1 MSNLS
6 QKTLVSYKST
16 INSIHKHIGLGA
28 VAPNDSAS
36 WIDKNLS
43 AVMKMINE
51 TESKHTAKNRVV
63 VLKIWADMF
72 NLPDKVIGVLDKKMY
87 ELVDE
92 VNGSY
97 ASGKMNEKV
106 AENWKSI
113 DEIREKVEVLKNK
126 LPEPK
131 YIDTY
136 KEYMQLM
143 RYLCLL
149 IHTHLPL
156 RNDLADARLM
166 EEMPDDEDVDGNSN
180 YIIIN
185 RKTNKGVLH
194 LLAYKTRKEYG
205 EKILEIPNDVVREIV
220 KYWNVIKHFS
230 YDKEAWFIIKD
241 GVSAPISRVSY
252 TKLLNSAFA
261 GEGIKVSS
269 TQIRRAVVTDLWAP
283 EPEEYK
289 KKQNLANI
297 MGHDMNTA
305 SLIYA
310 KVLPSN
316 DKKKDKI
323 DLKK

>member
-1 MSNLS
+1 MSKLS
-6 QKTLVSYKST
+6 DTTLVSYKST
-16 INSIHKHIGLGA
+16 INSIHKKIGLGP

-43 AVMKMINE
+43 AVMKLINE

-63 VLKIWADMF
+63 ILKIWADMF
-72 NLPDKVIGVLDKKMY
+72 SLPDKVIGVLDKKMY

-97 ASGKMNEKV
+97 ASGKMNDKI

-113 DEIREKVEVLKNK
+113 DEIRERVEVLKNK

-136 KEYMQLM
+136 KEYIQLM

-166 EEMPDDEDVDGNSN
+166 EQMPDDDHVDGNSN

-185 RKTNKGVLH
+185 RKTNKGQLH

-205 EKILEIPNDVVREIV
+205 SKILDIPTDVVREIS
-220 KYWNVIKHFS
+220 KYWGVIKHFS
-230 YDKEAWFIIKD
+230 YDTDGWFIIKD
-241 GVSAPISRVSY
+241 GVDAPISRVSY

-261 GEGIKVSS
+261 SDGVRVSS
-269 TQIRRAVVTDLWAP
+269 TQIRRAVVTELWAP
-283 EPEEYK
+283 EPDEYK
-289 KKQNLANI
+289 KKQDLANI

-305 SLIYA
+305 GLIYA
-310 KVLPSN
+310 KVRPK
-316 DKKKDKI
+316 DMKTDKI

>member
-6 QKTLVSYKST
+6 EKTLTTYKST
-16 INSIHKHIGLGA
+16 INSIHKRIGLGP
-28 VAPNDSAS
+28 VAPNDSGA
-36 WIDKNLS
+36 WIEKNLS
-43 AVMKMINE
+43 AIMKLIDE
-51 TESKHTAKNRVV
+51 TESKQTAKNRIVI
-63 VLKIWADMF
+63 LKIFSEAF
-72 NLPDKVIGVLDKKMY
+72 GLSAKIVGILDKKMY

-92 VNGSY
+92 VNGAY
-97 ASGKMNEKV
+97 ATNKMNEKV

-136 KEYMQLM
+136 KEYIQLM

-166 EEMPDDEDVDGNSN
+166 EEMPDDDDIDSNSN
-180 YIIIN
+180 YIIID
-185 RKTNKGVLH
+185 RRRNKGQIH

-220 KYWNVIKHFS
+220 KYWGVIKHFS
-230 YDKEAWFIIKD
+230 YDNNAWFITKD

-252 TKLLNSAFA
+252 TKMLNSAFA
-261 GEGIKVSS
+261 GDGVKVSS
-269 TQIRRAVVTDLWAP
+269 TQIRRAVVTDLYAP
-283 EPEEYK
+283 DPEEFK
-289 KKQNLANI
+289 KKQQLAEV
-297 MGHDMNTA
+297 MGHSAATA
-305 SLIYA
+305 ALVYA
-310 KVLPSN
+310 KVVP
-316 DKKKDKI
+316 KKEKGV
-323 DLKK
+323 

>member
-6 QKTLVSYKST
+6 EKTLTTYKST
-16 INSIHKHIGLGA
+16 INSIHKRIGLGP
-28 VAPNDSAS
+28 VAPNDSGA
-36 WIDKNLS
+36 WIEKNLS
-43 AVMKMINE
+43 AIMKLIDE
-51 TESKHTAKNRVV
+51 TESKQTAKNRCVI
-63 VLKIWADMF
+63 LKIWADMF
-72 NLPDKVIGVLDKKMY
+72 NLPDKVVGILDKKMY

-92 VNGSY
+92 VNGAY
-97 ASGKMNEKV
+97 ATNKMNEKV

-136 KEYMQLM
+136 KEYIQLM

-166 EEMPDDEDVDGNSN
+166 EEMPDDDDIDSNSN

-185 RKTNKGVLH
+185 RRANKGQIH

-220 KYWNVIKHFS
+220 KYWGVIKHFS
-230 YDKEAWFIIKD
+230 YDNNAWFIMKD

-252 TKLLNSAFA
+252 TKMLNSAFA
-261 GEGIKVSS
+261 GDGVKVSS
-269 TQIRRAVVTDLWAP
+269 TQIRRAVVTDLYAP
-283 EPEEYK
+283 DPEEFK
-289 KKQNLANI
+289 KKQQLANV
-297 MGHDMNTA
+297 MGHDMKTG
-305 SLIYA
+305 SMVYA
-310 KVLPSN
+310 KIVP
-316 DKKKDKI
+316 KKEK
-323 DLKK
+323 

>member
-6 QKTLVSYKST
+6 EKTLTTYKST
-16 INSIHKHIGLGA
+16 INSIHKRIGLGP
-28 VAPNDSAS
+28 VAPNDSGA
-36 WIDKNLS
+36 WIEKNLS
-43 AVMKMINE
+43 AIMKLIDE
-51 TESKHTAKNRVV
+51 TESKQTAKNRCVI
-63 VLKIWADMF
+63 LKIWADMF
-72 NLPDKVIGVLDKKMY
+72 NLSSKVVGILDKKMY

-92 VNGSY
+92 VNGAY
-97 ASGKMNEKV
+97 ATNKMNEKV

-136 KEYMQLM
+136 REYIQLM

-166 EEMPDDEDVDGNSN
+166 EEMPDDDDIDSNSN
-180 YIIIN
+180 YIIIDRRRN
-185 RKTNKGVLH
+185 RGQIH

-220 KYWNVIKHFS
+220 KYWGVIKHFS
-230 YDKEAWFIIKD
+230 YDNNAWFITKD

-252 TKLLNSAFA
+252 TKMLNSAFA
-261 GEGIKVSS
+261 GDGVKVSS
-269 TQIRRAVVTDLWAP
+269 TQIRRAVVTDLYAP
-283 EPEEYK
+283 DPEEFK
-289 KKQNLANI
+289 KKQQLAEV
-297 MGHDMNTA
+297 MGHSAATA
-305 SLIYA
+305 ALVYA
-310 KVLPSN
+310 KVVP
-316 DKKKDKI
+316 KKEKGV
-323 DLKK
+323 

>member
-6 QKTLVSYKST
+6 EKTLISYKST
-16 INSIHKHIGLGA
+16 INSIHKQIGLGPT
-28 VAPNDSAS
+28 APNDSAS
-36 WIDKNLS
+36 WIEKNLS

-72 NLPDKVIGVLDKKMY
+72 GLPEKVIGVLDKKMY

-97 ASGKMNEKV
+97 STNKMNEKV
-106 AENWKSI
+106 AENWQSI
-113 DEIREKVEVLKNK
+113 DQIREKVEVLKNK

-136 KEYMQLM
+136 KEYIQLM

-149 IHTHLPL
+149 FHTYLPL

-166 EEMPDDEDVDGNSN
+166 EKMPDDNDVDGNSN

-185 RKTNKGVLH
+185 RKSNKGQLH

-205 EKILEIPNDVVREIV
+205 SKILDIPNDVVREIS
-220 KYWNVIKHFS
+220 KYWDVIKHFS
-230 YDKEAWFIIKD
+230 YDKDCWFIIKD
-241 GVSAPISRVSY
+241 GVGAPISRVSY
-252 TKLLNSAFA
+252 TKMLNSAFA
-261 GEGIKVSS
+261 GDGVKVSS
-269 TQIRRAVVTDLWAP
+269 TQIRRAVVTDLYAP
-283 EPEEYK
+283 TEDEYK
-289 KKQNLANI
+289 KKTELANV
-297 MGHDMNTA
+297 MGHSIETA
-305 SLIYA
+305 GLMYA
-310 KVLPSN
+310 KVVPSN
-316 DKKKDKI
+316 KKKNG
-323 DLKK
+323 DLGK